1 MDAFLVNSA
10 LDGDAVDIDKYLPI
24 KSDEEAMAFCRND
37 DGILDQR
44 KKALVKRL
52 YGAGDV
58 TSISNF
64 VASVAEVFFDH
75 NYRVSHRWPSKQ

>member
-1 MDAFLVNSA
+1 MCNSA
-10 LDGDAVDIDKYLPI
+10 LESDGVDIDHYLPI
-24 KSDEEAMAFCRND
+24 KSDEEAMRFCSND

-44 KKALVKRL
+44 KKALVRRL

-58 TSISNF
+58 TSLSNF
-64 VASVAEVFFDH
+64 VSSVADVFFDV